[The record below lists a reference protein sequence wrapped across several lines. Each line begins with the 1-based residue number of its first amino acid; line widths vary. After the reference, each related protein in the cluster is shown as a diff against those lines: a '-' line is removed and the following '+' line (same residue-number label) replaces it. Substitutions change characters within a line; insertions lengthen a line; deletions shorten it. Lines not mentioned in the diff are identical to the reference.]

1 MREERQEATD
11 LFSSRSLHSVAKC
24 TQCRVIACWS
34 GRSCQNTW
42 HPSISTFGKR
52 RKVALAR
59 LTDPRQTAIEW
70 NGTKRLGCKSDIA
83 VKLRTALSNWGAGW
97 QVCIW
102 GATKDI
108 GCRVTAPTSSTAAI
122 CVKKVSMCNIY
133 SQGRTNFVS
142 KRLNNLQ
149 YFLTEDIRVDI
160 RVSLSC
166 REGSRTPICICVEI
180 DFRSVMIFEGCCC
193 WWWKTDKDDYF

>member
-1 MREERQEATD
+1 MRDERQEATD
-11 LFSSRSLHSVAKC
+11 LFSIRSLHSVAKC

-34 GRSCQNTW
+34 GRFQNTW
-42 HPSISTFGKR
+42 HSSILISTFGKR

-83 VKLRTALSNWGAGW
+83 FKLRTALSNWGAGW

-108 GCRVTAPTSSTAAI
+108 GCRVTAPPSSTAAI
-122 CVKKVSMCNIY
+122 RVKRVEQSAIF
-133 SQGRTNFVS
+133 SHRRHQGGHQSLFVLS
-142 KRLNNLQ
+142 G
-149 YFLTEDIRVDI
+149 RVQDAH
-160 RVSLSC
+160 LYLC
-166 REGSRTPICICVEI
+166 R
-180 DFRSVMIFEGCCC
+180 DWF
-193 WWWKTDKDDYF
+193 

>member
-1 MREERQEATD
+1 MI
-11 LFSSRSLHSVAKC
+11 
-24 TQCRVIACWS
+24 RVNKWIIQVELS
-34 GRSCQNTW
+34 FNLL
-42 HPSISTFGKR
+42 ISTFGKR

-70 NGTKRLGCKSDIA
+70 NGTKRLRCKSDIA

-108 GCRVTAPTSSTAAI
+108 GCRVTASTSSTAAI
-122 CVKKVSMCNIY
+122 RVKKVSMCNIY

-193 WWWKTDKDDYF
+193 FSWLPNSTIVELVVVTPVERRTFV

>member
-34 GRSCQNTW
+34 GWRCQNTW
-42 HPSISTFGKR
+42 QSSILISTFGKR

-108 GCRVTAPTSSTAAI
+108 GCRVTAPPSSTAAI
-122 CVKKVSMCNIY
+122 HVKKVSMCNIY

-149 YFLTEDIRVDI
+149 YL
-160 RVSLSC
+160 VSG
-166 REGSRTPICICVEI
+166 RE
-180 DFRSVMIFEGCCC
+180 
-193 WWWKTDKDDYF
+193 